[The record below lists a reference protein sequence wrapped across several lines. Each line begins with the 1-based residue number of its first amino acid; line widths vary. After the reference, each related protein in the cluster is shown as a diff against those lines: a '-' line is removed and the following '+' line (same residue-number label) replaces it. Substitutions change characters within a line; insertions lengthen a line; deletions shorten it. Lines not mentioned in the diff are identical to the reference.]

1 MVLWQKCFKISL
13 MSKKT
18 KKILISLSSVVLLAA
33 ILVTLA
39 FTVFSL
45 KTVKIDWRTSHTNVT
60 LSDQQLIDGGQFSF
74 GSSVFFHSK
83 KGYQE
88 KIESL
93 SPYLD
98 VVNIETVFPSTFV
111 IHLAQRQEVYA
122 FSSSQQTLICDQNL
136 RILRLEQDFSSTQDN
151 AMLVQGLSFE
161 ESSYQPG
168 QYLEIENFID
178 VYSSLFECNRTLS
191 QQQALIKSIQFVQEY
206 DQNIKETQTTAVLQL
221 FGGQSVQIKNA
232 SYGLKYKLDM
242 FLQVYSNLY
251 SLIGQEI
258 ASGGVWT
265 KEILDGCT
273 IIVNNYYNFSE
284 HNESECYFN
293 IVP

>member
-1 MVLWQKCFKISL
+1 

-45 KTVKIDWRTSHTNVT
+45 KTVKIDWRTSHANVT

-122 FSSSQQTLICDQNL
+122 FSSGQQTLICDQNL

-151 AMLVQGLSFE
+151 AMLVQGFSFE

-258 ASGGVWT
+258 GSGGVWT

>member
-1 MVLWQKCFKISL
+1 

-45 KTVKIDWRTSHTNVT
+45 KTVKIDWRTSHANVT

-122 FSSSQQTLICDQNL
+122 FSSGQQTLICDQNL
-136 RILRLEQDFSSTQDN
+136 RILRLEQDFSSTQGN

-206 DQNIKETQTTAVLQL
+206 DQNIKEAQTTAVLQL

-284 HNESECYFN
+284 HNESECYLK

>member
-1 MVLWQKCFKISL
+1 

-45 KTVKIDWRTSHTNVT
+45 KTVKIDWRTSHANVT
-60 LSDQQLIDGGQFSF
+60 LSDQQLIDGGRFSF

-83 KGYQE
+83 KGYE
-88 KIESL
+88 ERIENL

-122 FSSSQQTLICDQNL
+122 FSSGQQTLICDQNL

>member
-1 MVLWQKCFKISL
+1 M
-13 MSKKT
+13 
-18 KKILISLSSVVLLAA
+18 LAA

-45 KTVKIDWRTSHTNVT
+45 KTVKIDWRTSHANVT

-122 FSSSQQTLICDQNL
+122 FSSGQQTLICDQNL

-161 ESSYQPG
+161 ESPYQPG

-191 QQQALIKSIQFVQEY
+191 QQQALIKSIEFVQEY

>member
-1 MVLWQKCFKISL
+1 

-18 KKILISLSSVVLLAA
+18 KKILISLSSVVLLVV

-45 KTVKIDWRTSHTNVT
+45 KTVKIDWRTSHANVT

-122 FSSSQQTLICDQNL
+122 FSSGQQTLICDQNL

-178 VYSSLFECNRTLS
+178 VYSSLFECNRSLS

-284 HNESECYFN
+284 HNESEGYFN

>member
-1 MVLWQKCFKISL
+1 
-13 MSKKT
+13 
-18 KKILISLSSVVLLAA
+18 
-33 ILVTLA
+33 
-39 FTVFSL
+39 
-45 KTVKIDWRTSHTNVT
+45 
-60 LSDQQLIDGGQFSF
+60 
-74 GSSVFFHSK
+74 
-83 KGYQE
+83 
-88 KIESL
+88 
-93 SPYLD
+93 
-98 VVNIETVFPSTFV
+98 
-111 IHLAQRQEVYA
+111 
-122 FSSSQQTLICDQNL
+122 
-136 RILRLEQDFSSTQDN
+136 
-151 AMLVQGLSFE
+151 MLVQGLSFE

-206 DQNIKETQTTAVLQL
+206 DENIKEKQTTAILNL

>member
-1 MVLWQKCFKISL
+1 

-18 KKILISLSSVVLLAA
+18 KKILISLSSVVLLVV

-45 KTVKIDWRTSHTNVT
+45 KTVKIDWRTSHANVT

-122 FSSSQQTLICDQNL
+122 FSSGQQTLICDQNL
-136 RILRLEQDFSSTQDN
+136 RILRIEQDFSSTQDN

>member
-1 MVLWQKCFKISL
+1 

-45 KTVKIDWRTSHTNVT
+45 KTVKIDWRTSHANVT

-122 FSSSQQTLICDQNL
+122 FSSGQQTLICDQNL

-265 KEILDGCT
+265 QQLLDGCT
-273 IIVNNYYNFSE
+273 IIVNNYYNFAE
-284 HNESECYFN
+284 HSESECYFN

>member
-1 MVLWQKCFKISL
+1 

-45 KTVKIDWRTSHTNVT
+45 KTVKIDWRTSHANVT

-122 FSSSQQTLICDQNL
+122 FSSGQQTLICDQNL

-161 ESSYQPG
+161 ESPYQPG

-191 QQQALIKSIQFVQEY
+191 QQQALIKSIEFVQEY

>member
-1 MVLWQKCFKISL
+1 

-45 KTVKIDWRTSHTNVT
+45 KTVKIDWRTSHANVT

-122 FSSSQQTLICDQNL
+122 FSSGQQTLICDQNL

-151 AMLVQGLSFE
+151 AMLVQGLSFKE
-161 ESSYQPG
+161 ISYQPG

-206 DQNIKETQTTAVLQL
+206 DENIKETQTTAVLQL

>member
-1 MVLWQKCFKISL
+1 

-18 KKILISLSSVVLLAA
+18 KKILISLSSVVLLVA

-45 KTVKIDWRTSHTNVT
+45 KTVKVDWRTSHANVT

-122 FSSSQQTLICDQNL
+122 FSSGQQTLICDQNL

-206 DQNIKETQTTAVLQL
+206 YQNI
-221 FGGQSVQIKNA
+221 
-232 SYGLKYKLDM
+232 
-242 FLQVYSNLY
+242 
-251 SLIGQEI
+251 
-258 ASGGVWT
+258 
-265 KEILDGCT
+265 
-273 IIVNNYYNFSE
+273 
-284 HNESECYFN
+284 
-293 IVP
+293 

>member
-1 MVLWQKCFKISL
+1 

-45 KTVKIDWRTSHTNVT
+45 KTVKIDWRTSHANVT

-122 FSSSQQTLICDQNL
+122 FSSGQQTLICDQNL

>member
-1 MVLWQKCFKISL
+1 

-45 KTVKIDWRTSHTNVT
+45 KTVKVDWRTSHANVT

-122 FSSSQQTLICDQNL
+122 FSSGQQTLICDQNL

>member
-1 MVLWQKCFKISL
+1 
-13 MSKKT
+13 MSKKI

-45 KTVKIDWRTSHTNVT
+45 KTVKIDWRTSHANVT

-168 QYLEIENFID
+168 QYLKIENFID

>member
-1 MVLWQKCFKISL
+1 M
-13 MSKKT
+13 
-18 KKILISLSSVVLLAA
+18 
-33 ILVTLA
+33 VTLA

-45 KTVKIDWRTSHTNVT
+45 KTVKVDWRTSHANVT

-122 FSSSQQTLICDQNL
+122 FSSGQQTLICDQNL

-178 VYSSLFECNRTLS
+178 VYSSLLS
-191 QQQALIKSIQFVQEY
+191 ATERL
-206 DQNIKETQTTAVLQL
+206 
-221 FGGQSVQIKNA
+221 A
-232 SYGLKYKLDM
+232 SSRRLSNP
-242 FLQVYSNLY
+242 SNLCK
-251 SLIGQEI
+251 SMIKTLKKRKQRP
-258 ASGGVWT
+258 
-265 KEILDGCT
+265 
-273 IIVNNYYNFSE
+273 FS
-284 HNESECYFN
+284 SFLAGKAFKSKTQAMA
-293 IVP
+293 